1 MLSMQLPFEKKLYA
15 KALKH
20 AFGLAAIGFGLIW
33 LIWGEI
39 LLVDVF
45 GMSMAIPLVAYII
58 HMLRLFDTET

>member
-1 MLSMQLPFEKKLYA
+1 MHLPFDRKLYM

-20 AFGLAAIGFGLIW
+20 AIGLGVVGFGLIW

-39 LLVDVF
+39 LPVDVF

-58 HMLRLFDTET
+58 HMLMLFGRET